1 MLAEHAAGAS
11 YRELGR
17 KHKLHHE
24 QARRIVLPAGRAL
37 IAELTAD
44 LEADGSTTILVPYG
58 QEERAW
64 RDAHVML
71 TWSLER
77 LRRNGL
83 EIEVRTYPS
92 DAGVAFQ
99 LTIARRTEP

>member
-1 MLAEHAAGAS
+1 M
-11 YRELGR
+11 
-17 KHKLHHE
+17 
-24 QARRIVLPAGRAL
+24 LPAGRAL
-37 IAELTAD
+37 VGDLTAD

-58 QEERAW
+58 EEERAW
-64 RDAHVML
+64 REAHVML

-83 EIEVRTYPS
+83 DVEVWTYPS

-99 LTIARRTEP
+99 LTMRRTEP